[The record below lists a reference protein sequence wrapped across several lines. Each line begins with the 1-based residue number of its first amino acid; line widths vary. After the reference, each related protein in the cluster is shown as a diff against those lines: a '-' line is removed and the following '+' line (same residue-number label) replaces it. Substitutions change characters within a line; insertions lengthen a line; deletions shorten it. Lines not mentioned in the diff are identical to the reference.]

1 MTVGKPSTN
10 PPFGSRILYIKR
22 VKATHSMSTAREEL
36 KRILS
41 QPETRIK
48 YAFEFM
54 NDFVDDEDTKIKCYN
69 QIAIWS
75 DKLDWS
81 EAHY

>member
-1 MTVGKPSTN
+1 
-10 PPFGSRILYIKR
+10 
-22 VKATHSMSTAREEL
+22 MSTAREEL

-54 NDFVDDEDTKIKCYN
+54 NDFGDEEETRAKCYN

>member
-1 MTVGKPSTN
+1 MP
-10 PPFGSRILYIKR
+10 
-22 VKATHSMSTAREEL
+22 TAKEEL

-54 NDFVDDEDTKIKCYN
+54 NDFADEEDTRRKCYN
-69 QIAIWS
+69 AIATWS

>member
-1 MTVGKPSTN
+1 MP
-10 PPFGSRILYIKR
+10 
-22 VKATHSMSTAREEL
+22 TAKEEL

-54 NDFVDDEDTKIKCYN
+54 NDFADEEDTHRKCYN
-69 QIAIWS
+69 AIATWS